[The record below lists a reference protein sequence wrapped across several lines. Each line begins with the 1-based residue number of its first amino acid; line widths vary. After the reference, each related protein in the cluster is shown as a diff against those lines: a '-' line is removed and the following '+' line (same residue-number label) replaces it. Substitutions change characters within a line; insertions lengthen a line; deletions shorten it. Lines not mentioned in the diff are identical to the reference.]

1 MKLTTIKRGSLVAT
15 LSVGLLGAGTGAQA
29 APSPEHTS
37 AAQATQVQNR
47 AHRDFTVTRLI
58 HVRSIGTKCGK
69 KPIAMAS
76 GRGKMTLRIDETRSS
91 GTVLSKHIDASN
103 KVISAGVGWDVSKS
117 RSITVSGSKEVPRG
131 KYGTLSAYVKYSG
144 KKFDVE
150 ALLMPQG
157 VTWIAQ
163 KNKTA
168 YKPIGVCFKYSQR

>member
-1 MKLTTIKRGSLVAT
+1 MQLTTIKRGTIVTA
-15 LSVGLLGAGTGAQA
+15 LSIGLLGAGTGAQA
-29 APSPEHTS
+29 APSTQHTKV
-37 AAQATQVQNR
+37 AQAAHMQNT
-47 AHRDFTVTRLI
+47 AHRDSTATRLI

-69 KPIAMAS
+69 TPIAMAS
-76 GRGKMTLRIDETRSS
+76 GRGKMTLRIDETRSTGS
-91 GTVLSKHIDASN
+91 VLSKHIDATS

-117 RSITVSGSKEVPRG
+117 RSITVSGSKEVPRS
-131 KYGTLSAYVKYSG
+131 KYGTLTAYVKYSG

-150 ALLMPQG
+150 AILLPQG